1 MTETGWWILLG
12 VMLLALCASAVRFDV
27 WWALLRERFTPP
39 QREPDAEAGAEPERR
54 SASPG
59 RRAHHAAPHQRPA
72 FHRSGR
78 RG

>member
-27 WWALLRERFTPP
+27 WWALLRGRLMPP
-39 QREPDAEAGAEPERR
+39 RDEPEAGAEPERR

-59 RRAHHAAPHQRPA
+59 RRAHHPAPHQRA
-72 FHRSGR
+72 VFHRSGR